1 MVPVLRVGEE
11 DGTLFIAMRFIR
23 GRDLGAIIAEQG
35 RLDVMRA
42 TRIVDQVAD
51 ALDSAHEWQAS
62 VSHIRPQLR
71 LPLDSS
77 AVESSCRCCGVATRA
92 SGSEWVQQAASAPS
106 AGAAEEPEHDVGPTW
121 LGERALVR

>member
-1 MVPVLRVGEE
+1 MVPVLCVGEE

-71 LPLDSS
+71 ASTRQQR
-77 AVESSCRCCGVATRA
+77 CRVVVSLLLGCDASIGREWGAA
-92 SGSEWVQQAASAPS
+92 SGFRPIRRRR
-106 AGAAEEPEHDVGPTW
+106 GEPEHDVGPTW